1 MDANIIDGKQVAK
14 QLREGLKAELD
25 ELMAKGVKPGLA
37 VILVG
42 DDPASRVYVNRKSK
56 TCEQIGMHSEV
67 RRLAEQTSEAE
78 LLKHI
83 EELNQDSAIHGIL
96 VQLPLPSHISE
107 KAIIN
112 AIDPAKDVDGFHPV
126 NVGNLMI
133 GDDALLSC
141 TPAGII
147 ELIKRVDP
155 QIAGKH
161 AVIVGRSNIVG
172 KPVAMLLLQENATVT
187 ICHSRTQNMSE
198 LTRQA
203 DILVVATGRA
213 QMIAKEDVKPGSI
226 VIDVGINR
234 QDDGKLVGDV
244 DFDGV
249 KEVAAHITPVPGGVG
264 PMTIAM
270 LMKNTIEAAK
280 KQCL

>member
-1 MDANIIDGKQVAK
+1 MTANLVDGKQIAK
-14 QLREGLKAELD
+14 QLKEVHRRELIELA
-25 ELMAKGVKPGLA
+25 AKGVKPGLA

-42 DDPASRVYVNRKSK
+42 DDPASSVYVNRKSK
-56 TCEQIGMHSEV
+56 TCEQLGMHSEV
-67 RRLAEQTSEAE
+67 RRLAEQTTETE
-78 LLKHI
+78 LLEHI
-83 EELNQDSAIHGIL
+83 RELNEDRAIHGIL

-155 QIAGKH
+155 NIAGKH

-172 KPVAMLLLQENATVT
+172 KPVAMLLLQEHATVT

-203 DILVVATGRA
+203 DILVVATGKA
-213 QMIAKEDVKPGSI
+213 QMIKQEDIKPGCI

-244 DFDGV
+244 HFDEV
-249 KEVAAHITPVPGGVG
+249 KEVAGHITPVPGGVG